1 MAFWASTGALNRI
14 VRVRSLWWNR
24 NMGSE
29 TVSTAVE
36 PGGGLRE
43 GATDIKAAENMK
55 SRFRMIET

>member
-1 MAFWASTGALNRI
+1 
-14 VRVRSLWWNR
+14 
-24 NMGSE
+24 MGSE

-43 GATDIKAAENMK
+43 GTRDIKAAENMK